1 MKESRAGRLR
11 PSPPSRR
18 KKELGLATDTEALP
32 TVDDITVATR
42 WALVVGAGLI
52 ALAAV
57 LHLLAWV
64 SLVFPGVSG
73 GLGIT
78 QFGRLKPMADITL
91 TFGAF
96 YFVNTGALYLLL
108 PRLTGT
114 ILRDSR
120 LAKLNT
126 LWALGIVTAAIVS
139 VGLGL
144 GDGRFG
150 FEMPLILDALYLSAL
165 VLPAWI
171 FRRALRDRTEA
182 LLHPTV
188 WALTAAFLA
197 LAFAVVV
204 ANFPLTEA
212 TGAWIQGAFGRSVLL
227 WTWLLGSVVGISW
240 YVVPK
245 AAGRPLFSRQLA
257 QIVFGSLVLLPTAAG
272 LAGLTFGPVAD
283 WAETIGVVFRF
294 SLLVPALAI
303 PAGILATVSGTGGNR
318 VVVSPALQAALAGSW
333 LLAAGGVATALTAV
347 PYVQSVV
354 GLTTFED
361 GTLAL
366 LVGAGTLFAA
376 SFVYHSIPAVTGR
389 PLASNSLAFD
399 HTRLIVWGS
408 AVTALFLW
416 YAGIHVGAGFRAG
429 ALGGLWTAV
438 GDGFG
443 EATDGVVPLYMLA
456 LLGLGLVAAG
466 QVIFLVNT
474 LRSVGRKTPT
484 VPTEEVFE

>member
-1 MKESRAGRLR
+1 M
-11 PSPPSRR
+11 
-18 KKELGLATDTEALP
+18 ATDTEATP
-32 TVDDITVATR
+32 AVEDTTVATR

-57 LHLLAWV
+57 LQLLAWI
-64 SLVFPGVSG
+64 SLVFPEASG

-114 ILRDSR
+114 SLRDLR
-120 LAKLNT
+120 LARLNT
-126 LWALGIVTAAIVS
+126 LWGLGVVTAAIVS

-150 FEMPLILDALYLSAL
+150 FEFPLILDALYLTTL
-165 VLPAWI
+165 LLPAWV
-171 FRRALRDRTEA
+171 FRRALRDRTEP

-188 WALTAAFLA
+188 WALAAAFLA
-197 LAFAVVV
+197 LGTAVII

-212 TGAWIQGAFGRSVLL
+212 TGAWIQAAFGRSILL
-227 WTWLLGSVVGISW
+227 WTWLLGSVVGIAW

-257 QIVFGSLVLLPTAAG
+257 QIVFGSLLLLPTAAG
-272 LAGLTFGPVAD
+272 LAGLAFGPVAD
-283 WAETIGVVFRF
+283 WAETIGVAFRF

-303 PAGILATVSGTGGNR
+303 PAGILATINGTDGNR
-318 VVVSPALQAALAGSW
+318 VTVTPALQSALAGSW
-333 LLAAGGVATALTAV
+333 LLVAGGVATALTAL
-347 PYVQSVV
+347 PYVQSVI
-354 GLTTFED
+354 GFTTFED

-376 SFVYHSIPAVTGR
+376 SFIYHCLPEVTGR

-408 AVTALFLW
+408 ALAALFLW

-443 EATDGVVPLYMLA
+443 DATEGVFPLYMLA
-456 LLGLGLVAAG
+456 LLGFGLVAAG
-466 QVIFLVNT
+466 QILLLVNA
-474 LRSVGRKTPT
+474 LRT
-484 VPTEEVFE
+484 VRREAPTEEPEEVFA

>member
-1 MKESRAGRLR
+1 M
-11 PSPPSRR
+11 
-18 KKELGLATDTEALP
+18 ATDTEATP
-32 TVDDITVATR
+32 TVEDTTSATR

-52 ALAAV
+52 AIAAV
-57 LHLLAWV
+57 LHLLAWI

-114 ILRDSR
+114 ALRDLR
-120 LAKLNT
+120 LARVNT
-126 LWALGIVTAAIVS
+126 IWGLGIVTAAITS

-144 GDGRFG
+144 GEGRFG
-150 FEMPLILDALYLSAL
+150 FEFPLILDALYLSTL

-182 LLHPTV
+182 LIHPTV
-188 WALTAAFLA
+188 WALAAAFLA
-197 LAFAVVV
+197 LATAVII

-212 TGAWIQGAFGRSVLL
+212 TGAWIQAAFGRSVLL
-227 WTWLLGSVVGISW
+227 WTWLLGSVVGIAW

-257 QIVFGSLVLLPTAAG
+257 QIVFGSLLLLPAGAG
-272 LAGLTFGPVAD
+272 LAGLAFGPVAD

-294 SLLVPALAI
+294 SLLVPTLAI
-303 PAGILATVSGTGGNR
+303 PAGILATVNGTDGDR
-318 VVVSPALQAALAGSW
+318 VVVSPALQSALAGSW
-333 LLAAGGVATALTAV
+333 LLAAGGVATAFTAL

-366 LVGAGTLFAA
+366 LVGAATLFAA
-376 SFVYHSIPAVTGR
+376 SFIYHCLPEITGR

-408 AVTALFLW
+408 ALTALFLW

-443 EATDGVVPLYMLA
+443 EATDGVVPLYMIA
-456 LLGLGLVAAG
+456 LLGLALVATG
-466 QVIFLVNT
+466 QVMFLVNT
-474 LRSVGRKTPT
+474 LRSLGRETPT
-484 VPTEEVFE
+484 EASEEVFE